1 MPVLRRRSTCV
12 QPVHG
17 RNVDM
22 GSGTRSLMRDCD
34 DLGDLDALCWY
45 LLGIDSDPLAVKTA
59 SARLAQVER
68 ELAGG

>member
-1 MPVLRRRSTCV
+1 
-12 QPVHG
+12 
-17 RNVDM
+17 M
-22 GSGTRSLMRDCD
+22 GSGTESLMRDCD
-34 DLGDLDALCWY
+34 DLGDLDAPCWY